1 MAPKKQ
7 KSISRGSTQMSMS
20 EKSSRFLFKVAKTT
34 KGSSLFP
41 TLFIT
46 LLLYCFVLLIARHL
60 GQCSSQSLGVFFFFW
75 LVYHVTPQMLK
86 MTTLKMKFS
95 GAFLDNDF
103 I

>member
-7 KSISRGSTQMSMS
+7 KSISRGSTQLSMS

-46 LLLYCFVLLIARHL
+46 LLLYCFVLLIAKHL
-60 GQCSSQSLGVFFFFW
+60 GQCSSQSLGVFIFL
-75 LVYHVTPQMLK
+75 LVYHVTPQMLQ

-103 I
+103 V